1 MKKSLWLLS
10 LLWILILSGCGWSN
24 NIIEYNDSFVA
35 IVKECTEVN
44 QALFQTFESNT
55 STLDSIAD
63 GVQANIEI
71 CSNAS
76 KKASELWDYEKDSSL
91 KDAVID
97 LLDTEVEYLQKF
109 AATNHYR
116 NIDNLTDED
125 KEAYDAVTSDLN
137 ATQNVLNQKFTDLQ
151 DVQEAFAAKHGLK
164 LENISEENPD

>member
-10 LLWILILSGCGWSN
+10 LLWIFILSGCGWSN
-24 NIIEYNDSFVA
+24 NIVEYNDSFVA

-63 GVQANIEI
+63 GVQTNIEI

-109 AATNHYR
+109 AATKHYR

-125 KEAYDAVTSDLN
+125 REAYDAVTSDLN

-151 DVQEAFAAKHGLK
+151 DIQEAFAAKYGLK
-164 LENISEENPD
+164 LENVSEENPD

>member
-10 LLWILILSGCGWSN
+10 LLWVLILSGCGWSN
-24 NIIEYNDSFVA
+24 NIVKYNDSFVA
-35 IVKECTEVN
+35 IVKECTDAN

-63 GVQANIEI
+63 AVQVNIEI
-71 CSNAS
+71 CSNAAT
-76 KKASELWDYEKDSSL
+76 KASELWDYEKDSSL

-97 LLDTEVEYLQKF
+97 LLNTEVEYLQKF

-116 NIDNLTDED
+116 NRDNITDED

-137 ATQNVLNQKFTDLQ
+137 ESQNILNQKFENLQ
-151 DVQEAFAAKHGLK
+151 DEQEAFAAKYGLK
-164 LENISEENPD
+164 LESALEESPE